1 MFWIEGSLTTIH
13 FQLLSPMRLLFPLI
27 SFLLVSAVSLGE
39 NNKGS
44 LELPLPEGAT
54 ITHQGSLGVSMY
66 SIDSADLEHSMM
78 ITKMPSA
85 PGIDG
90 TSLLKVMSDTFV
102 QQMKAQESI
111 VGKLSPE
118 NPVPEDFKGKHFSGQ
133 AIRFILKSEVLK
145 SMEHTNFYLI
155 SDGTDTYNVHIS
167 GNADW
172 VTACE
177 KTLST
182 MKKK

>member
-1 MFWIEGSLTTIH
+1 
-13 FQLLSPMRLLFPLI
+13 
-27 SFLLVSAVSLGE
+27 
-39 NNKGS
+39 
-44 LELPLPEGAT
+44 
-54 ITHQGSLGVSMY
+54 MY
-66 SIDSADLEHSMM
+66 SIDSADIEHSMM
-78 ITKMPSA
+78 ITKIPSA
-85 PGIDG
+85 PGIDS

-118 NPVPEDFKGKHFSGQ
+118 DPVPEDFKGEHFSGQ
-133 AIRFILKSEVLK
+133 VIRFNLKSEVLK
-145 SMEHTNFYLI
+145 KLAHTNFYLI

-167 GNADW
+167 GNKDW

-182 MKKK
+182 MKQK

>member
-1 MFWIEGSLTTIH
+1 
-13 FQLLSPMRLLFPLI
+13 MRLGFLKVDDRSMKYSARPILI
-27 SFLLVSAVSLGE
+27 VSLFFSFVTTALLAKNEGP
-39 NNKGS
+39 
-44 LELPLPEGAT
+44 LELSLPEGAT
-54 ITHQGSLGVSMY
+54 ITYQGSLGVSMY
-66 SIDSADLEHSMM
+66 SIDSADIGHSMM
-78 ITKMPSA
+78 ITRIPSA
-85 PGIDG
+85 PGIDS

-118 NPVPEDFKGKHFSGQ
+118 NPVPEDFKGEHFSGQ
-133 AIRFILKSEVLK
+133 VIRFTLKSEVLK
-145 SMEHTNFYLI
+145 KLDHTNFYLI

>member
-1 MFWIEGSLTTIH
+1 MKYSARPVLILSLFFFLTSALLAKNEG
-13 FQLLSPMRLLFPLI
+13 P
-27 SFLLVSAVSLGE
+27 
-39 NNKGS
+39 
-44 LELPLPEGAT
+44 LELSLPEGST
-54 ITHQGSLGVSMY
+54 ITYQGSLGVIMY
-66 SIDSADLEHSMM
+66 SINSADLEHSMM
-78 ITKMPSA
+78 ITKIPSA
-85 PGIDG
+85 PGIDS

-118 NPVPEDFKGKHFSGQ
+118 NPIPEDFEGEHFSGKL
-133 AIRFILKSEVLK
+133 IRFNLNSEVLK
-145 SMEHTNFYLI
+145 KLEHTNFYLI
-155 SDGTDTYNVHIS
+155 GDETDTYNVHIS

-182 MKKK
+182 MKNK

>member
-1 MFWIEGSLTTIH
+1 MKYSANPI
-13 FQLLSPMRLLFPLI
+13 LI
-27 SFLLVSAVSLGE
+27 VSLFFSFVTSALLAKNEGP
-39 NNKGS
+39 

-54 ITHQGSLGVSMY
+54 ITYQGSFGVSMY
-66 SIDSADLEHSMM
+66 SINSADLEHSMM

-85 PGIDG
+85 PGIDS

-102 QQMKAQESI
+102 QQMKLQESI

-118 NPVPEDFKGKHFSGQ
+118 NPVPEDFKGEHFSGEV
-133 AIRFILKSEVLK
+133 IRFTLNSKVLTK
-145 SMEHTNFYLI
+145 LEHTNFYLI

-182 MKKK
+182 MKEK